1 MNRYTEELLELI
13 IEEAENALKTS
24 KVDDAIINLE
34 ALVNDLKE
42 AEESEKIE
50 SKCYKFEQLSDVAQK
65 RAIKD
70 YHNALIADGFE
81 PYKEEE
87 KWGLEEDLKRY
98 QIEYYANGE
107 RYEK

>member
-42 AEESEKIE
+42 AEEIL
-50 SKCYKFEQLSDVAQK
+50 SKSYKFNQLSPVAQQ
-65 RAIKD
+65 RAIND
-70 YHNALIADGFE
+70 YRNALIADGVPTDE
-81 PYKEEE
+81 VDDD
-87 KWGLEEDLKRY
+87 WGLCYNLQRY
-98 QIEYYANGE
+98 QLDYYANGE
-107 RYEK
+107 RYER